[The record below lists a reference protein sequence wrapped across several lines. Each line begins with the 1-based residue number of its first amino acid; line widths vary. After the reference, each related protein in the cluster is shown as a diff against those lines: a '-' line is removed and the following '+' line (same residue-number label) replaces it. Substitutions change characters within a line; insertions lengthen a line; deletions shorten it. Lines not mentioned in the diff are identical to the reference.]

1 MLTYSSKYRYFLC
14 RGATDMRNGFD
25 GLGGLVRKHFEA
37 DLMSGDVFIFINRKR
52 DRVKML
58 AWDVTGFAIYYKR
71 LERGTFEIP
80 LDITGKRSVEL
91 NYATLVMLLEG
102 IELEGLKKRKRYG
115 MSG

>member
-1 MLTYSSKYRYFLC
+1 MLTYSNKYRYYLY

-58 AWDVTGFAIYYKR
+58 AWDATGFAIYYKR

-80 LDITGKRSVEL
+80 LDVAGKSSVEL
-91 NYATLVMLLEG
+91 NYATLAMLLEG
-102 IELEGLKKRKRYG
+102 IELKGIKKRKRYG
-115 MSG
+115 ITG